1 MLIKRFYFPVAAIV
15 MSSVIL
21 SCSSDPTNEVSHN
34 HDISKNFISSKN
46 YDLDKWLELDS
57 IFDSSVYNFKLNQ
70 SKSKPEYI
78 KKVDSLNL
86 SHDELSQEF
95 YKNYFLNQLEELKSL
110 VSSID
115 FNNKVSTENLNNFF
129 SKTMEEFYKLN
140 QKMTPAARAEISKD
154 LGKLYAE
161 VIEYSSEVFNNEL
174 MSNIEDFANQFK
186 STLENLFK

>member
-1 MLIKRFYFPVAAIV
+1 MLTKSFNFFLVLTTISFI
-15 MSSVIL
+15 M
-21 SCSSDPTNEVSHN
+21 SCSSDPTTEVSN
-34 HDISKNFISSKN
+34 SYDISKSFISSKN
-46 YDLDKWLELDS
+46 YDLNKWLELDS

-70 SKSKPEYI
+70 SKSNPEHI

-95 YKNYFLNQLEELKSL
+95 YKNYFLNQLEDLKSL

-115 FNNKVSTENLNNFF
+115 FNNKVSTENFNNFF

-140 QKMTPAARAEISKD
+140 QKMTPDDRAEISKD
-154 LGKLYAE
+154 LGKLYADL
-161 VIEYSSEVFNNEL
+161 IEYSSEVFNNEL

>member
-1 MLIKRFYFPVAAIV
+1 MLIKRCYFLSFLITFSLV
-15 MSSVIL
+15 L
-21 SCSSDPTNEVSHN
+21 SCSSDPTDEVSHRY
-34 HDISKNFISSKN
+34 DISKSFISSKN

-70 SKSKPEYI
+70 PKSKPEYI

-154 LGKLYAE
+154 LGKLYADL
-161 VIEYSSEVFNNEL
+161 IEYSSEVFNNEL

>member
-1 MLIKRFYFPVAAIV
+1 MLTKGFNFFL
-15 MSSVIL
+15 VITTISFIM
-21 SCSSDPTNEVSHN
+21 SCSPDPTNEVSN
-34 HDISKNFISSKN
+34 NYDISKSFISSKN
-46 YDLDKWLELDS
+46 YDLNKWLVLDS
-57 IFDSSVYNFKLNQ
+57 IFDSSVYDFKLNQ

-95 YKNYFLNQLEELKSL
+95 YKNYFLNQLEDLKSL

-115 FNNKVSTENLNNFF
+115 FNNKVSTENFNNFF

-140 QKMTPAARAEISKD
+140 QKMTPDDRAEISKD
-154 LGKLYAE
+154 LGKLYAD

-186 STLENLFK
+186 STLENLFN